1 MPNIPAKKPI
11 ACLAAKITDGID
23 HLRYNICPDAR
34 EINGAKRRVV
44 ASNGQVY
51 YVITDAN
58 QLLALEISDYII
70 APGFGQHKDC
80 GYITLRARE
89 RIR

>member
-1 MPNIPAKKPI
+1 MSNTPAKPI
-11 ACLAAKITDGID
+11 ACLAAKVSEGID

-34 EINGAKRRVV
+34 EINGGQRRVV
-44 ASNGQVY
+44 SKDGQVY
-51 YVITDAN
+51 YVITDHK
-58 QLLALEISDYII
+58 QLLGLEISEFII

-80 GYITLRARE
+80 GYIVQCAGE

>member
-1 MPNIPAKKPI
+1 MPNIPVKKPI
-11 ACLAAKITDGID
+11 ACLANKITDGLD
-23 HLRYNICPDAR
+23 HLRYNVCPDAR
-34 EINGAKRRVV
+34 EINGGQRRVV
-44 ASNGQVY
+44 ARNGQVY

-80 GYITLRARE
+80 GYITQRARE
-89 RIR
+89 RMR